1 MIFKKIFIF
10 TVVIVLTI
18 LINEKE
24 QLNRYNYKHDFDGV
38 SLVNNSNLVKCTLQT
53 CFNLKNCED
62 NFKIYIYDQPKA
74 ILSDIFQKILN
85 VLKSLGNDYLTKD
98 PKKACLYISSFDTI
112 DRDRLDIIYVKN
124 LEKLIK
130 NWNETNHLIFNLYSG
145 TWPSYLEELDFNASR
160 AILAKA
166 SVSTNFYREN
176 FDISFPLFSSNYI
189 PEQIISYIP
198 NYPNKTIELNSKK
211 YLLTFK
217 GKRYLNGISSEI
229 RSSIRQLN
237 NGQDILILTTCKHG
251 SRWQELKDDKCDSE
265 NDLYD
270 KYDYDEL
277 FHNSTFCLVPRGRR
291 LGTYRFLEAL
301 KIGCIPVILSNGWVL
316 PFSEVLDWS
325 KAVIWGDEQNVQ
337 MIPTIIRQISSQQ
350 IAEMKYYCIFF
361 FNEYFSTI
369 EKITKTTIEV
379 I

>member
-1 MIFKKIFIF
+1 M
-10 TVVIVLTI
+10 
-18 LINEKE
+18 
-24 QLNRYNYKHDFDGV
+24 
-38 SLVNNSNLVKCTLQT
+38 
-53 CFNLKNCED
+53 
-62 NFKIYIYDQPKA
+62 
-74 ILSDIFQKILN
+74 
-85 VLKSLGNDYLTKD
+85 
-98 PKKACLYISSFDTI
+98 
-112 DRDRLDIIYVKN
+112 
-124 LEKLIK
+124 
-130 NWNETNHLIFNLYSG
+130 
-145 TWPSYLEELDFNASR
+145 
-160 AILAKA
+160 
-166 SVSTNFYREN
+166 
-176 FDISFPLFSSNYI
+176 
-189 PEQIISYIP
+189 
-198 NYPNKTIELNSKK
+198 
-211 YLLTFK
+211 
-217 GKRYLNGISSEI
+217 
-229 RSSIRQLN
+229 
-237 NGQDILILTTCKHG
+237 ILTTCKHG

-350 IAEMKYYCIFF
+350 IGEMKYYCIFF